1 MTDEHTADYVI
12 ERLAEL
18 LVVLLR
24 DHIGHD
30 AAAEQ
35 IRKDSEAILLVL
47 GNVAAK
53 HGRADL
59 MPLLHGIAHKIEQ
72 APRSVP
78 GTPKPTLASLNPAL
92 VRRVSFQW

>member
-18 LVVLLR
+18 IVVLLR

-35 IRKDSEAILLVL
+35 VRKDSEAILLVL

-53 HGRADL
+53 QGRADL
-59 MPLLHGIAHKIEQ
+59 MPLLHGIAHKIER
-72 APRSVP
+72 APRSMP
-78 GTPKPTLASLNPAL
+78 RAPKPTIACLDGAL
-92 VRRVSFQW
+92 IRRVSFQW